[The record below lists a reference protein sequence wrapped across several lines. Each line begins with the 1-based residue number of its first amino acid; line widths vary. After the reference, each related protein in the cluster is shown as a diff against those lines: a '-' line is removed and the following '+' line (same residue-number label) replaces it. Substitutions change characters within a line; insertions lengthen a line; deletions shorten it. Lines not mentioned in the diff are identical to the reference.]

1 MIHGQEK
8 MIEDINKL
16 NKKAEKV
23 KEVEKSTKKASGNSI
38 NKPPRNLVDNMDE
51 IADDIRNINKKYSNG
66 FEQNNS
72 IDSII
77 NSASYYEDAWE
88 QTSAVTRSI
97 ADYAFENGNK
107 RTAFDTL
114 NLLLDDLNLK
124 SPLNDT
130 QKWDLIDKLGRKEI
144 TNVSEIANILKGK

>member
-1 MIHGQEK
+1 
-8 MIEDINKL
+8 
-16 NKKAEKV
+16 
-23 KEVEKSTKKASGNSI
+23 
-38 NKPPRNLVDNMDE
+38 MDE

-97 ADYAFENGNK
+97 ADHAFENGNK